1 VALLIGVSKP
11 DWRRIWKPALGGA
24 LLGVALL
31 VGAFAVADANQA
43 PYNIMNTAYIPAR
56 SNFDTSLAELQSPV
70 GRFVF
75 LITNRQWSSAMFQDP
90 AKDTI
95 EKGGDYYEALPSYF
109 AWPVLGLMAIGF
121 VSLWWGRARIAA
133 FFLLAGLAHHY
144 FVFNY
149 RIEDS
154 YAFYL
159 AWFPFLCA
167 LAAAGLG
174 WLLRMAARYLPGIA
188 AGLRP
193 ALGAGAILLALL
205 PFAGPSLGYL
215 QQGEALVE
223 GYSFPS
229 NQERAAWYADISRTV
244 KALPANAVVYSDW
257 WSLYAYYYAAY
268 VEQGRTDLWFLEPT
282 PYSIKGGMAKSMV
295 EFAVEQAAKRPVLSL
310 NPLEPL
316 RQAGLKQSNLLAGGA
331 RLFEYGR

>member
-1 VALLIGVSKP
+1 M
-11 DWRRIWKPALGGA
+11 
-24 LLGVALL
+24 
-31 VGAFAVADANQA
+31 GAFAVADANQA

-133 FFLLAGLAHHY
+133 FFLLAGAAHHY